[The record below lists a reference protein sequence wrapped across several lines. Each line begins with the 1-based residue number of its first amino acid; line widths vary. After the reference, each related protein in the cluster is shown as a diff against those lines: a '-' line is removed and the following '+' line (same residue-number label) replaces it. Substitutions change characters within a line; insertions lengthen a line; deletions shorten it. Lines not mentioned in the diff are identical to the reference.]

1 MPTRKISSVT
11 VLNQHTG
18 NFGDDAAGDAL
29 LGLLLASQDI
39 ESIEIVFNGAHVA
52 SRIND
57 PRIATDPDRSL
68 ARIGLWRLALY
79 WVTPLKLSHLVIRHQ
94 GLLSLRRALGQTDL
108 LLVAPCGANIGIYK
122 DWQFLFRLLI
132 ALREGA
138 HPVFFWNTIGSS
150 DSRLFNYLAKVVLRR
165 SELNV
170 RESASADYLN
180 SLGLNCRTGFDTA
193 FALPPRERARAS
205 TEEQTISIVA
215 AELASWHPHYLG
227 TNINANLRDALVQ
240 YSQSILETPGTRL
253 QLLPHLRSPE
263 ETEFKE
269 AIVEGLRRAGLAE
282 CRATFRSDIRS
293 VAEYDEAIAASSLV
307 IAGRYHAAVLAAKNG
322 TPFIAL
328 AYENKMIEVCS
339 YLNIPTV
346 ASRLAPTSST
356 GAIVGQLQELVRKA
370 EGVDFG
376 QLTTLIADSIA
387 PRIGQPLRDRGL
399 L

>member
-1 MPTRKISSVT
+1 MPTRNIASVT
-11 VLNQHTG
+11 ILNQHTG

-29 LGLLLASQDI
+29 LGLLLASQTVERI
-39 ESIEIVFNGAHVA
+39 EVVFNGAHA
-52 SRIND
+52 SGRISD

-68 ARIGLWRLALY
+68 AKIGLWRLALY
-79 WVTPLKLSHLVIRHQ
+79 WMIPLQLSHLMIRHQ

-122 DWQFLFRLLI
+122 DWQFLFRLLM

-138 HPVFFWNTIGSS
+138 QPVFFWNTIGSS
-150 DSRLFNYLAKVVLRR
+150 DSRLFDYLAKVVLRR

-180 SLGLNCRTGFDTA
+180 SLGLDCRTGFDTA
-193 FALPPRERARAS
+193 FALPPHQRAS
-205 TEEQTISIVA
+205 VSTEMRTISIVA

-227 TNINANLRDALVQ
+227 TTINANLRDALVQ
-240 YSQSILETPGTRL
+240 YSQSILEKPGTRL
-253 QLLPHLRSPE
+253 QFLPHSRSPQ
-263 ETEFKE
+263 ETEFNQT
-269 AIVEGLRRAGLAE
+269 IVDELERAGVSGSKV
-282 CRATFRSDIRS
+282 TFRTDIQS
-293 VAEYDEAIAASSLV
+293 VIDYDEAIASSSLV

-322 TPFIAL
+322 IPFVAL

-339 YLNIPTV
+339 YLNIPEV
-346 ASRLAPTSST
+346 ASRLAPASDTAT
-356 GAIVGQLQELVRKA
+356 ILGQLQELVRRS
-370 EGVDFG
+370 EDIDFS
-376 QLTTLIADSIA
+376 QLTTTIANSIV